1 MGTNILKGFGR
12 MVRDFVC
19 FFMIVVCDSEELRR
33 VYNICN
39 KHIGIL
45 IIFTF
50 LYRGW
55 YINGYIFISL
65 K

>member
-19 FFMIVVCDSEELRR
+19 FFMIVVCDFEELRR

-45 IIFTF
+45 IIFTY
-50 LYRGW
+50 LYRG
-55 YINGYIFISL
+55 
-65 K
+65 